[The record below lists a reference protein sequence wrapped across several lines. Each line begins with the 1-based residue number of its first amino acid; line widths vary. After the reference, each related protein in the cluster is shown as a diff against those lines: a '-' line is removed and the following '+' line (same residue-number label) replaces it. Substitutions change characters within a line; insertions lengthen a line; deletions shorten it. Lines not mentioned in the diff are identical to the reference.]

1 MGRIENQEH
10 VIRTHPQREASNTP
24 YEDSLDT
31 LLLSNASTAAADAS
45 DEAPGEQEEA
55 QAGGQDPVRTY
66 LREIGRAPL
75 LSREQEV
82 ELAQALEAGQHAEA
96 RLREESVP
104 PEEFEELQERVAR
117 GRQARQRLIEANLRL
132 VVSIA
137 KRYTHRGVHLLDLVQ
152 EGNIGLMRVVE
163 KFDWRKGHKF
173 STYATWWIR
182 QSITRAL
189 ADQERTIR
197 VPAHATEAQQELR
210 DLRRQYALE
219 HGVPPTYEQLASVL
233 GKSVD
238 RVKRIDRA
246 SSYTTSLERV
256 LSEGGDDTLGDILAD
271 PSAPSPYREALQA
284 RLTEELRR
292 TLQALDT
299 REREVLEL
307 RSGLHDGHARTLK
320 EVAAIFHIT
329 RERVRQIEIRAQEK
343 LRHPSRHEAIRKLR
357 DLLTAQQ

>member
-1 MGRIENQEH
+1 MGRSDHQEH
-10 VIRTHPQREASNTP
+10 LLKTHPQREVSDAL
-24 YEDSLDT
+24 YDDSLDT
-31 LLLSNASTAAADAS
+31 LVMSDVPTAA
-45 DEAPGEQEEA
+45 DEPQEQPWDEDELPTRA
-55 QAGGQDPVRTY
+55 QDPVQTY
-66 LREIGRAPL
+66 LREIGRTPL

-82 ELAQALEAGQHAEA
+82 ELAQALEVGQHAEA
-96 RLREESVP
+96 RLSEGPVS
-104 PEEFEELQERVAR
+104 PEEREVLQARVAL

-197 VPAHATEAQQELR
+197 VPAHAAEAQQELH
-210 DLRRQYALE
+210 DLRRQYTME
-219 HGVPPTYEQLASVL
+219 HGIPPTYEQLATRL

-246 SSYTTSLERV
+246 SSYTTSLERA

-284 RLTEELRR
+284 KLNEELKR

-307 RSGLHDGHARTLK
+307 RSGLRDGHARTLK
-320 EVAAIFHIT
+320 EVAAMFHIT

-343 LRHPSRHEAIRKLR
+343 LRHPSRHEAIRRLR